1 MKAYVKNYNEKRI
14 NLNVSHSMFYVID
27 HMAQVIA
34 INYEQVFF
42 SLR

>member
-1 MKAYVKNYNEKRI
+1 MKAYVKNYNEKSI

-27 HMAQVIA
+27 HIAQAIV
-34 INYEQVFF
+34 INYKQVFF